1 MSNYQRENLLPVLV
15 SRSQRNIEAG
25 GDGFITADS
34 LRFDVGLSTQA
45 IRRYLDA
52 AVANGKVEHRQ
63 PAAGRRHGYK
73 PAGTLCS

>member
-1 MSNYQRENLLPVLV
+1 MLNCQRENLLPVLAN
-15 SRSQRNIEAG
+15 RSQRNIEAG

-52 AVANGKVEHRQ
+52 AAANGAVVHRQ
-63 PAAGRRHGYK
+63 PAAGQRHGYK
-73 PAGTLCS
+73 PAGKLCS

>member
-1 MSNYQRENLLPVLV
+1 MANYQRENLLPVLA

-25 GDGFITADS
+25 GDGFITADC

-52 AVANGKVEHRQ
+52 AAANGTVEHRQ
-63 PAAGRRHGYK
+63 PAAGQRHGYK
-73 PAGTLCS
+73 PTGASCS